1 MSGDED
7 SCTSTVES
15 APPFELDS
23 RRVIL
28 YDTPGFDDSHMS
40 DTDVLK
46 IIVKELE
53 VQEVLF
59 SNASAVS
66 LSVLKPSSDT
76 EREPLYMV

>member
-7 SCTSTVES
+7 SCTSTVKS
-15 APPFELDS
+15 APPFVLDG

-53 VQEVLF
+53 TQ
-59 SNASAVS
+59 
-66 LSVLKPSSDT
+66 
-76 EREPLYMV
+76 